1 MNHGACYRDAE
12 IVFKQCISRSV
23 GISASH
29 MVISR
34 ATLRKQS
41 SGNTHQTS
49 GITHYIN
56 VEAEVEMDRTLPTLA
71 DTPEKQ
77 EQSYEPGVAGA
88 LDDLYYEPQVEEP
101 QQGQLGEEDWEKAN
115 EFRDIV
121 VDSPSPIASQ
131 VDEAV
136 MVATEIRHV
145 RESSVGSV
153 AGVKRKHKD
162 VEEVD
167 EVNLTGDDTIEDNV
181 ELQEQVRA
189 KLGEQDDEQPDGQNH
204 ELAQPVRSPSSPT
217 TSQHLRS
224 PSVAPQDIET
234 APTTLAPQPQI
245 EPRREPRKTPVLPPP
260 MSNRGPYKELI
271 KKPATRSRKQQQEKA
286 PAKSKR
292 EEKIRGPPAK
302 KEPRS
307 QAPLSPNSQLDDLD
321 ADKLWCIC
329 RQADDFEP
337 MIACDAVPRCKT
349 QWFHQ
354 ACVGLEKSPP
364 ARQRWFCA
372 EHRKQAKSIAK
383 VKRRRGEGE
392 GEGEE
397 GEGPVRATR
406 GKKKGAAI
414 SPRSGSRGR

>member
-1 MNHGACYRDAE
+1 
-12 IVFKQCISRSV
+12 
-23 GISASH
+23 

-41 SGNTHQTS
+41 TGNTHRTS
-49 GITHYIN
+49 GIIHHIN

-101 QQGQLGEEDWEKAN
+101 QQGQLGEEDWEKMN
-115 EFRDIV
+115 EEFRDFIDDSLSPV
-121 VDSPSPIASQ
+121 VSQ

-136 MVATEIRHV
+136 VVTTEVRHV
-145 RESSVGSV
+145 RECSVGSV
-153 AGVKRKHKD
+153 AGIKRKHKD

-167 EVNLTGDDTIEDNV
+167 EVNLTGDDTIEDNL

-204 ELAQPVRSPSSPT
+204 ELTQTVLSPSSPI
-217 TSQHLRS
+217 TSQHPGS
-224 PSVAPQDIET
+224 PSVALEDIET
-234 APTTLAPQPQI
+234 APTSPPPQPQI

-260 MSNRGPYKELI
+260 TSNRGPYKELI
-271 KKPATRSRKQQQEKA
+271 KKPATRSQKHQQKKA

-292 EEKIRGPPAK
+292 EERIRGPPAK
-302 KEPRS
+302 KEPKS

-321 ADKLWCIC
+321 EDKLWCIC
-329 RQADDFEP
+329 RQVDDFEP

-372 EHRKQAKSIAK
+372 EHRKQGKSVAK
-383 VKRRRGEGE
+383 VRRRKVEAG
-392 GEGEE
+392 GEE
-397 GEGPVRATR
+397 GEGPARATR
-406 GKKKGAAI
+406 GKKKGATI
-414 SPRSGSRGR
+414 GPRSGSRGR